1 MDISESYTLHAPREQ
16 VWDTLLAPDT
26 LRRSVPGCESLE
38 QTGNDSYAVRLN
50 VTIDEIQGVYDGTLH
65 LLDMQK
71 PEIYRM
77 VVDGA
82 GVRGDLHSSA
92 ALRLEVKDA
101 DTTVVHCSGQA
112 RLGGAIA
119 SVDTEAA
126 DGAANKLVRQYF
138 DQLAELL
145 PDTSAGITAPD
156 APATTAT
163 SLPVTPAEAAR
174 TPRRRKTTSRKSKV
188 QQTATKAEPLA
199 QAKQT
204 EQAEQT
210 EQQDKPQTTTTA
222 EAPRASS
229 ATPRR
234 RSGNS
239 GNSGNSGK
247 VQQRNGKAK
256 NTKNPEVDHVAEI
269 ADTQT
274 MPDSQDNQLMS
285 EAVAPPL
292 VPSVDIS
299 DSVETALMEQE
310 PSSEQTIQ
318 VSDVAPPTVLDMSL
332 PTVEV
337 EAAKPPITPSRAMP
351 SRAREQKD
359 ATATP
364 ATTITQRRF
373 ERATIVGRSAL
384 GSYDGERGLKVADVL
399 GVFIAVTAVALAVL
413 IVTLAVGSLH

>member
-1 MDISESYTLHAPREQ
+1 
-16 VWDTLLAPDT
+16 
-26 LRRSVPGCESLE
+26 
-38 QTGNDSYAVRLN
+38 
-50 VTIDEIQGVYDGTLH
+50 
-65 LLDMQK
+65 
-71 PEIYRM
+71 
-77 VVDGA
+77 
-82 GVRGDLHSSA
+82 
-92 ALRLEVKDA
+92 VKDA

-145 PDTSAGITAPD
+145 PDTSAGITAPEV
-156 APATTAT
+156 PATAAT
-163 SLPVTPAEAAR
+163 SLPFTPAEAAR

-188 QQTATKAEPLA
+188 QQTAPKAEQFA
-199 QAKQT
+199 QT
-204 EQAEQT
+204 EQA

-222 EAPRASS
+222 EAPRAGS

-234 RSGNS
+234 RS

-292 VPSVDIS
+292 VQSADIS
-299 DSVETALMEQE
+299 DSMETALIEQT
-310 PSSEQTIQ
+310 PSSEQTIR
-318 VSDVAPPTVLDMSL
+318 VPDVAPPTVLDMSL

-337 EAAKPPITPSRAMP
+337 EAAKPPITP